1 MDEVSLISNCF
12 FVLLVIVLCILIY
25 FLPAIIGRKKRDAT
39 ALATLNLLLGWTLIG
54 WVGALVWALSVEAAI
69 PQMSATAMP
78 AANPGLCAMCRKYSR
93 PQSLF
98 CTHCGQPLSVY
109 HLRISS

>member
-12 FVLLVIVLCILIY
+12 VVLLVIVLCLMIY

-39 ALATLNLLLGWTLIG
+39 ALTALNLFLGWTLIG
-54 WVGALVWALSVEAAI
+54 WVGALVWALSVEAPI
-69 PQMSATAMP
+69 PQIPAAAMP
-78 AANPGLCAMCRKYSR
+78 AAKPCLCAICRKYSR

-98 CTHCGQPLSVY
+98 CTHCGQTLSVY
-109 HLRISS
+109 QLPISS